1 MQFLYKFLRKNRTGN
16 YVEGVFNDRTGNGPV
31 RSPSYEIP
39 YDTFKIASWNIGTM
53 RDRSSEIVETIK
65 RKNID
70 LCWVQE
76 VMWRGALA

>member
-16 YVEGVFNDRTGNGPV
+16 YVGVFNDRTGNGPV
-31 RSPSYEIP
+31 RSSSYEIP